1 MLLNKYICSLYRI
14 CNLEY
19 RYKKHL
25 EEKQPLE
32 TFKHSNNAVFC
43 LRPKDIITFFFW
55 NCKKPRTI
63 YGFGKISH
71 HHCSFRAAL
80 PIPITEAHFLVYL
93 LWKKLFSKIWVL
105 SVSTHQNGQKPHQ
118 EWVQSSW
125 EVTSALG
132 NPTISNFYTQ
142 QNGVEEQSVTPTV
155 FNFHTDKL
163 PTSRRMVQRD
173 SLTQNLPGFFNKNSP
188 NHIWVET
195 SVQE

>member
-1 MLLNKYICSLYRI
+1 MV
-14 CNLEY
+14 LE
-19 RYKKHL
+19 KL
-25 EEKQPLE
+25 
-32 TFKHSNNAVFC
+32 A
-43 LRPKDIITFFFW
+43 IITVLSGRPFPYPSLKHTFW
-55 NCKKPRTI
+55 C
-63 YGFGKISH
+63 ISY
-71 HHCSFRAAL
+71 
-80 PIPITEAHFLVYL
+80 E
-93 LWKKLFSKIWVL
+93 KKLFSNIWVL

-142 QNGVEEQSVTPTV
+142 QNGGEEQSVTPTV

-163 PTSRRMVQRD
+163 PTSHRMVQRD
-173 SLTQNLPGFFNKNSP
+173 RVWHRIFQFFFLNKNSL